1 MRTSISVLI
10 VTLALVA
17 PPVSYGRGG
26 GSHSHANRWGGYFG
40 GFGNSW
46 GGFNQSVPV
55 RSSTA
60 GTGSAKSH
68 SSKSSHSAS
77 SLYDGSFSPSLAPT
91 GSQASRGSTSPL
103 VIQSKNSNASTPN
116 AVTTQLPTQSST
128 GTNGNQ
134 TSPNTLQFVNGFPF
148 PIGLP
153 LMGSMDPEVN
163 ATRQYGPLVTN
174 ARNLIRAGVYP
185 QAVALLQRVI
195 NNVPGTRVA
204 AQAQR
209 VLQTVPAF

>member
-1 MRTSISVLI
+1 VRTSISVLI
-10 VTLALVA
+10 VSLALVA
-17 PPVSYGRGG
+17 PPASYCRGG
-26 GSHSHANRWGGYFG
+26 GSHSRANRSGGYFG
-40 GFGNSW
+40 GSGNSW

-60 GTGSAKSH
+60 GIGSVKSH
-68 SSKSSHSAS
+68 SSKPSHSTS

-91 GSQASRGSTSPL
+91 GSGASRASTSPL
-103 VIQSKNSNASTPN
+103 VIQSKNSSASTPN
-116 AVTTQLPTQSST
+116 TVTQLPTQSST

-134 TSPNTLQFVNGFPF
+134 TSPNTPQFVNGFPF

-153 LMGSMDPEVN
+153 LTGSMDPEVN

-195 NNVPGTRVA
+195 NNVPGTRIA
-204 AQAQR
+204 GQAQR
-209 VLQTVPAF
+209 LLQTVPAF